1 MKHAR
6 VGQEGGGKEEANGK
20 NGKRTELLPDTKSSL
35 ERACLS
41 CSVDGD
47 GESDD
52 TTEKATET
60 APHYDLIKSW
70 VRLERI
76 PCMRSTYQKLQDNIM
91 SIFSHPSKSDR
102 TLKDP
107 STTSPRDQTL
117 KAEPNP
123 SLPSKS
129 APKRMK
135 GEKPVAKKDNIQK
148 TSPLLKPATRTP
160 SSEKGDKAKFV
171 KFKLDS
177 ETIEDVY
184 GREAYT
190 DDREEVMRDLLIVR
204 MLTREQKVLLHKQRN
219 EQIEDI
225 YAMAALHAQ
234 QAKLAAS
241 HFAEEPSKVHASAE
255 PLQQKKV
262 KQKEAKR
269 SVTPPRRTLR
279 EEEMTKFVM
288 L

>member
-1 MKHAR
+1 
-6 VGQEGGGKEEANGK
+6 
-20 NGKRTELLPDTKSSL
+20 
-35 ERACLS
+35 
-41 CSVDGD
+41 
-47 GESDD
+47 
-52 TTEKATET
+52 
-60 APHYDLIKSW
+60 
-70 VRLERI
+70 
-76 PCMRSTYQKLQDNIM
+76 
-91 SIFSHPSKSDR
+91 
-102 TLKDP
+102 
-107 STTSPRDQTL
+107 
-117 KAEPNP
+117 
-123 SLPSKS
+123 
-129 APKRMK
+129 MK

-190 DDREEVMRDLLIVR
+190 DDREE
-204 MLTREQKVLLHKQRN
+204 KVLLHKQRN